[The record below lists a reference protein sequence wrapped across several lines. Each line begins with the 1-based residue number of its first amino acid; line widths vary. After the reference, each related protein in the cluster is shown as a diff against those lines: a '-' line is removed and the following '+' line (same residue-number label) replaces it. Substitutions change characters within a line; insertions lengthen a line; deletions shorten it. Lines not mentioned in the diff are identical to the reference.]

1 MRLFFDSNMLTYIAL
16 FEGFL
21 LEGEVEL
28 PDEVAFWTT
37 CQPEAPDENVM
48 REVHALRALYW
59 VDEQARFDFLFS
71 DLGLDEI
78 LAIRNPRKRAA
89 HQGLLSRMIEHRH
102 DVYSEEGRRD
112 VAAQREAMFAPW
124 STQLPI
130 RMHNDG
136 RQYAEAEVV
145 ESDYFLTNDGG
156 FITRAERLG
165 VRVLACRPSDL
176 PFLREYGIRARS

>member
-21 LEGEVEL
+21 IEGDVEL
-28 PDEVAFWTT
+28 PSEVAFWTEVQR
-37 CQPEAPDENVM
+37 QPPDDNVM
-48 REVHALRALYW
+48 REVHALRALYA
-59 VDEQARFDFLFS
+59 VDEQARFDFLYS
-71 DLGLDEI
+71 DLGFEEI
-78 LAIRNPRKRAA
+78 LVIQDARKRAA
-89 HQGLLSRMIEHRH
+89 HGGLLGRIIEHRR

-124 STQLPI
+124 SAQLPN
-130 RMHNDG
+130 RMHTDG
-136 RQYAEAEVV
+136 RQYAESEVV

-176 PFLREYGIRARS
+176 PFLREYGIRPRA